1 MIETKM
7 TNVKEVWDNSD
18 YPMMGWHDC
27 RIYSIEFSPATDEF
41 KLHFDID
48 YIFDISTNK
57 GNMTF
62 MIAPCVLTFEGVINL
77 SFDLDFGRQT
87 ELDILHLERREC
99 ERLKEANVKYWTYVI
114 ETRVGDITFDAFN
127 YRQVVEKEP
136 VWTDNIDLEHER
148 TKP

>member
-1 MIETKM
+1 M

-18 YPMMGWHDC
+18 YPIMGWHDC
-27 RIYSIEFSPATDEF
+27 RIYSIEFPLASDEF
-41 KLHFDID
+41 KLQFDLD
-48 YIFDISTNK
+48 YIFNISK
-57 GNMTF
+57 SEGNMTF
-62 MIAPCVLTFEGVINL
+62 MIAPCVLTFEGVVNL
-77 SFDLDFGRQT
+77 SLDLDFGRRT
-87 ELDILHLERREC
+87 DLDILHLERKEC

-127 YRQVVEKEP
+127 YRQVVKKEP